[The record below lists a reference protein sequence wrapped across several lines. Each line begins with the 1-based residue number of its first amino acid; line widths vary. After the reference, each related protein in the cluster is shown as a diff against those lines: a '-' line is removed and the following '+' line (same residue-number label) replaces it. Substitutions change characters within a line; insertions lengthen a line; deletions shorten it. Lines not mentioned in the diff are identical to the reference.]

1 MIDYTTGEFAG
12 IKIKVE
18 KAVSRFGRRVTV
30 VETYADDPER
40 KDGSNNKDDG
50 VYDIGPKQENILVDI
65 FFTEDDLPNVRDQL
79 FAAIRAGTAG
89 ELKLPSS
96 NLIAKVRPE
105 VASHNYSRRD
115 INFETLQIN
124 FWVVPDASETSPKGL
139 IDTQKEVADK
149 GVDLES
155 KVAVTFPE
163 VFKTEV
169 PDFVK
174 TSDTTILED
183 LTDTTRDIIKFATL
197 AKDKAT
203 DLFTLIDDTH
213 TDAVNIIRAPGDYI
227 ERLKSISNGITGA
240 INDTHSTAY
249 VQEKVLENFDT
260 GWGEIRLTTP
270 SEAAK
275 KDNALTVQNAY
286 DALTLKG
293 LADSYSSTEYDNFD
307 DAVSDLQ
314 SFRDLSD
321 TVLDRLADDGDL
333 LRIREELIDL
343 STAVSEDL
351 ITRGANLP
359 PLVLLTSY
367 DQQPI
372 LVTGYNLY
380 SDNSEFQS
388 IIDRNTVRN
397 PNFPKLDL
405 LVIR

>member
-1 MIDYTTGEFAG
+1 
-12 IKIKVE
+12 
-18 KAVSRFGRRVTV
+18 
-30 VETYADDPER
+30 
-40 KDGSNNKDDG
+40 
-50 VYDIGPKQENILVDI
+50 
-65 FFTEDDLPNVRDQL
+65 
-79 FAAIRAGTAG
+79 
-89 ELKLPSS
+89 
-96 NLIAKVRPE
+96 
-105 VASHNYSRRD
+105 
-115 INFETLQIN
+115 
-124 FWVVPDASETSPKGL
+124 
-139 IDTQKEVADK
+139 
-149 GVDLES
+149 
-155 KVAVTFPE
+155 
-163 VFKTEV
+163 
-169 PDFVK
+169 
-174 TSDTTILED
+174 
-183 LTDTTRDIIKFATL
+183 
-197 AKDKAT
+197 
-203 DLFTLIDDTH
+203 
-213 TDAVNIIRAPGDYI
+213 
-227 ERLKSISNGITGA
+227 
-240 INDTHSTAY
+240 
-249 VQEKVLENFDT
+249 
-260 GWGEIRLTTP
+260 LTTP